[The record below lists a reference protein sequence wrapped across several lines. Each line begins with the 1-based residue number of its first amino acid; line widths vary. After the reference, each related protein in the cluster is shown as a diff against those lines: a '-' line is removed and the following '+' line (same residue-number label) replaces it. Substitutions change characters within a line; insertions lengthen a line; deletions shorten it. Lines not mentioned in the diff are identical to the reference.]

1 MTIINSLW
9 TVLVDGQESKRRLTS
24 TTNNPSNHM
33 PVPQIPLEILQVILQ
48 IIWDDKLCAR
58 QRIQFMTLCPLVN
71 KEWRATYD
79 MLASR
84 DVYIPSMQYLHYLLR
99 IIATGQSHVHI
110 ASHFAL
116 RTRHVIVQ
124 TFRSYTNPWHYFA
137 LQDSIADNDAYSK
150 MTSQLAHSSFTG
162 LHRCFPAATHL
173 VFEAIITFDNADF
186 TFNDTS
192 VPSYLGLRVQL
203 DDRSTVTAEWRVDS
217 RIPISQEDWDWTYR
231 RDMARD
237 VSRTRFRGCSG
248 LKTTAFGVQ
257 GIMGPGAVRR
267 RAAAGYYSFKLFILA
282 HWFHDEAAHVK
293 RRARAVLNA
302 APKSIAKA
310 SGYWRFYDVV
320 LAACVLTAG
329 LPLVVGLAFFVFKL
343 LVALCAMST
352 LTGIHRLTVGAFTT
366 SLLPHW

>member
-1 MTIINSLW
+1 
-9 TVLVDGQESKRRLTS
+9 
-24 TTNNPSNHM
+24 M

-203 DDRSTVTAEWRVDS
+203 DDRSTVTAEWRVDF

-237 VSRTRFRGCSG
+237 VSRVLIRHMHIPAHGYLPDEDSVSRLLRLEDDRILVFKAPWDPAPFAGKWTENLDLYF
-248 LKTTAFGVQ
+248 
-257 GIMGPGAVRR
+257 R
-267 RAAAGYYSFKLFILA
+267 RAAAGYYSFKLCA
-282 HWFHDEAAHVK
+282 C
-293 RRARAVLNA
+293 
-302 APKSIAKA
+302 S
-310 SGYWRFYDVV
+310 SGQIFMYIY
-320 LAACVLTAG
+320 
-329 LPLVVGLAFFVFKL
+329 
-343 LVALCAMST
+343 
-352 LTGIHRLTVGAFTT
+352 
-366 SLLPHW
+366 